1 MKKWLFRVPGGYCN
15 SPRYMTL
22 KNFLVCSWL
31 WLLKLSLAMRGHLTS
46 LDQSVGGPKQK
57 HCGEAMSWNRG
68 LVFRSV
74 GCASLMKKPNQI
86 FFRETQVL
94 LVAEL
99 LGGSN
104 LMQFCIVIDN
114 MLHKAGDAPG
124 HKPLVVVFAC
134 VFAFVFNLQL
144 FAYVFVFAFVVV
156 AVAVAAAVVCGC
168 GCCCGGNA
176 RQGILV
182 FVELGGIKRCLTT
195 SGGKF
200 FSTVP
205 QDWIRATKVS
215 QNHGIYT
222 VFFHVAKTKFN
233 TEWVNM

>member
-1 MKKWLFRVPGGYCN
+1 
-15 SPRYMTL
+15 
-22 KNFLVCSWL
+22 
-31 WLLKLSLAMRGHLTS
+31 
-46 LDQSVGGPKQK
+46 
-57 HCGEAMSWNRG
+57 
-68 LVFRSV
+68 
-74 GCASLMKKPNQI
+74 MKKPNQI

-144 FAYVFVFAFVVV
+144 FVFAFVVVAVAVTALLLLLLV

-176 RQGILV
+176 RAQGILV

-205 QDWIRATKVS
+205 QDWIGATKVS

-222 VFFHVAKTKFN
+222 VFSTWQRQNVTQN
-233 TEWVNM
+233 E